1 MVSIFKHKEKQKQHR
16 NNVLQERVATNIA
29 NKFIRIQQQWALT
42 MQRLT
47 ERLSRTAKKIALTAF
62 CLLSGGYSIY
72 LMTGRF
78 TTQQGKSL
86 SITTIQLPGYPRK
99 NPDYRKRNYPRAAAP
114 EYLKIKQFILYLDS
128 LSQNQQGKKVADSIL
143 TSPPGLKDSVAIIEK
158 LYQLQSSKK

>member
-16 NNVLQERVATNIA
+16 NNVLQERVATNIT
-29 NKFIRIQQQWALT
+29 NKIIRIQQQWALT

-62 CLLSGGYSIY
+62 CFFSGSYSIY

-86 SITTIQLPGYPRK
+86 SITTLQLPGYPRK
-99 NPDYRKRNYPRAAAP
+99 TPDYRIRNYAAVTAA
-114 EYLKIKQFILYLDS
+114 EYLKIKRFIRYMDS
-128 LSQNQQGKKVADSIL
+128 LSESSRGKNVADSIRK
-143 TSPPGLKDSVAIIEK
+143 SSPGLKDSIALIEK
-158 LYQLQSSKK
+158 RYQLQSLKK